1 MELFAVTNYQEFY
14 GRPAPQDPF
23 ALLYNYPTD
32 GILFFLCKANAAL
45 FQINQETIE
54 GRIAVLTNVFPR
66 LSREKKEKILAW
78 LLGKDAPGGSS
89 YRILFSK
96 PSLSWLIGK
105 CFRHYKAMDENDE
118 SVVSE
123 VEEAIF
129 DSILIANGVYYS
141 DTGRYAVATYE
152 HSWELV
158 LRQQNYVRD
167 VMGMVQHGAV
177 KMLFFQKFIREHFS
191 NGQELLDEFTH
202 ALGLKKFID
211 YSMVYMN
218 ILSCVFTGYANDGKL
233 RMHIDVADDAR
244 VLIETFALHPDTV
257 ASGNG
262 IESLHGHLMPKPV
275 YYLDNQYPVVLD
287 FNFLPFL
294 IEKGLPYNFYQH
306 SSLKKSPGFTRFVDF
321 KGMLGKEFYEQ
332 YIAARIIARLFPHAV
347 IFEGNKI
354 NELTDLMIIQGT
366 DIYLFEI
373 KSAALHYS
381 VLEQIDVPVFKQFLH
396 ENFLDSKEQ
405 GKKNRGVHQLSRCIS
420 ELHGETF
427 SSIVKQGKKYNV
439 YPVIVYMDS
448 ALDIHGV
455 NAYCNETFNSSVDN
469 LRSRFRHIYPLTMVS
484 LNFFIGHY
492 SRLRGKP
499 GMIKELQRSYHK
511 RVSSLNQSFRKS
523 GEPFIFLSAGISFE
537 YFIAEK
543 HKEKGESV
551 RQIAD
556 EFGLH

>member
-1 MELFAVTNYQEFY
+1 MQLFAVTNYEDFY
-14 GRPAPQDPF
+14 GKQAPQDPF
-23 ALLYNYPTD
+23 SLLYNYPTD

-45 FQINQETIE
+45 FQINQETID
-54 GRIAVLTNVFPR
+54 GRIAVFTNVFPR
-66 LSREKKEKILAW
+66 LSRDKKEKILKW
-78 LLGKDAPGGSS
+78 LHGKDAPGQAG

-105 CFRHYKAMDENDE
+105 CFMHYKPMDDYDQ

-141 DTGRYAVATYE
+141 DIQKYEVATYE
-152 HSWELV
+152 HGWELV

-167 VMGMVQHGAV
+167 VMGMVQNGAV

-191 NGQELLDEFTH
+191 NGKELLDEFTH
-202 ALGLKKFID
+202 ALGIKKFVD

-218 ILSCVFTGYANDGKL
+218 ILSGVFTGYANDGKL
-233 RMHIDVADDAR
+233 RMHIEVDDDAR
-244 VLIETFALHPDTV
+244 GLIETFALHPDTV

-262 IESLHGHLMPKPV
+262 IESLHGHVMPKPV

-294 IEKGLPYNFYQH
+294 IEKGLPYNFYH
-306 SSLKKSPGFTRFVDF
+306 YSSLKKSPGFSRFVDF

-332 YIAARIIARLFPHAV
+332 YIAARIIARLFPHAE

-381 VLEQIDVPVFKQFLH
+381 ILEQIDVPAFKQFLH

-405 GKKNRGVHQLSRCIS
+405 AKKNRGVHQLSRCIS
-420 ELHGETF
+420 ELHSETF
-427 SSIVKQGKKYNV
+427 SSILNQGKKYNV

-455 NAYCNETFNSSVDN
+455 NAYCNETFNSSVNN
-469 LRSRFRHIYPLTMVS
+469 LRSRFRHLYPLTMIS
-484 LNFFIGHY
+484 LNFFICHY
-492 SRLRGKP
+492 SQLRWKP
-499 GMIKELQRSYHK
+499 GIIKELIRSYHK
-511 RVSSLNQSFRKS
+511 RVSSLTGSFRKS

-537 YFIAEK
+537 YYINEIL
-543 HKEKGESV
+543 KEKKESV